1 MISLGQCN
9 GGCNVVNDL
18 STKICVPSE
27 TKDKNVKVFHNMIAR
42 TNKANT
48 LIKDI
53 FCDCTRKCTSATSN

>member
-1 MISLGQCN
+1 MISLDKCN

-27 TKDKNVKVFHNMIAR
+27 TKDKNVKVLNNMIAR

-53 FCDCTRKCTSATSN
+53 LCDCTRKCTSAKCN